1 MRRAL
6 AMGLLMATACGGND
20 LPGPPVVKN
29 LIVAPASA
37 TITVGATTQV
47 TAIATDNDG
56 LVIPGARVTWTSVT
70 PAILSVSG
78 VGVVTGLQAG
88 QGTVRGASGGKTAD
102 VTIEVTRPIVA
113 TLAFDR
119 DSAILTIPG
128 GTLTLVP
135 VAKDSAGRAIPNPTV
150 FFSVDAPKVASVTQ
164 LGVVTAL
171 AAGTAVV
178 SGTADG
184 VSASVRVRVAAN
196 SSANA
201 PKITAVTPLAAGGP
215 AVITG
220 SNFAPTIG
228 GNAVLVE
235 GIPVTVT
242 AATTTQLNI
251 TLPVGG
257 WACEPERPAFI
268 QVNANN
274 EIGVA
279 TASLRVANLR
289 TLAVGQSVVVSNASE
304 VRCNELAGD
313 GSSYVVA
320 VYNPARVMSGKEA
333 TFTLRGLPSSPALV
347 ASAAASSTAA
357 PSPAAATASRRGE
370 SPGHWRTPPSGRRS
384 SPAPGRWRH
393 PARREPTRR

>member
-29 LIVAPASA
+29 LIVEPASA

-171 AAGTAVV
+171 AAGSLLNVQAR
-178 SGTADG
+178 SM
-184 VSASVRVRVAAN
+184 
-196 SSANA
+196 
-201 PKITAVTPLAAGGP
+201 KIDNNRHRKIVLFIVLYSPDSLSCP
-215 AVITG
+215 
-220 SNFAPTIG
+220 P
-228 GNAVLVE
+228 GN
-235 GIPVTVT
+235 P
-242 AATTTQLNI
+242 
-251 TLPVGG
+251 
-257 WACEPERPAFI
+257 PERRSRA
-268 QVNANN
+268 
-274 EIGVA
+274 G
-279 TASLRVANLR
+279 
-289 TLAVGQSVVVSNASE
+289 AVRQPDKSV
-304 VRCNELAGD
+304 LAGT
-313 GSSYVVA
+313 GTY
-320 VYNPARVMSGKEA
+320 
-333 TFTLRGLPSSPALV
+333 
-347 ASAAASSTAA
+347 
-357 PSPAAATASRRGE
+357 
-370 SPGHWRTPPSGRRS
+370 SGRS
-384 SPAPGRWRH
+384 ALSY
-393 PARREPTRR
+393 